1 MKQRKRSL
9 RRALK
14 RAGMI
19 GVIASAPVV
28 TPAAE
33 TVHAYLR
40 ANGVVIQGES
50 TQSSLG
56 RENSIECVGF
66 FTALQRS
73 AGGAVTGGRLTCK
86 KRIDKASPLL
96 INALVQSAPVDGV
109 FKFFRPNPTG
119 DGTTEQYYAIQVGSG
134 SSIVSVEQVNPDT
147 IDAATSAAPPLESIT
162 IQASGLVFTYTN
174 GGIAAAW
181 SAQQGG

>member
-1 MKQRKRSL
+1 MKEGKRSL

-19 GVIASAPVV
+19 GVIASAPVM

-33 TVHAYLR
+33 TVHAYLK
-40 ANGVVIQGES
+40 ANGVDIQGES
-50 TQSSLG
+50 TQTSLG
-56 RENSIECVGF
+56 RANSIECVGF

-96 INALVQSAPVDGV
+96 INALVQNTPVEGA

-119 DGTTEQYYAIQVGSG
+119 DGTTEQFYTIQVGTG

-147 IDAATSAAPPLESIT
+147 IDAATAAAPPLESFT
-162 IQASGLVFTYTN
+162 IQASGLIFTYTN
-174 GGIAAAW
+174 GGVATGW
-181 SAQQGG
+181 TAQQGG